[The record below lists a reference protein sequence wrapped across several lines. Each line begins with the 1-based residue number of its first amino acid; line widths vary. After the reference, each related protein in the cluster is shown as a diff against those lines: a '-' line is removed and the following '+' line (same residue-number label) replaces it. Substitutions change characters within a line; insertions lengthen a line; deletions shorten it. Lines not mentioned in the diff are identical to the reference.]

1 MNSQP
6 TEKIRVLI
14 ADDSFFIRTYLQE
27 VLKASESIEVVG
39 LASSGI
45 EVVELARKLK
55 PHVITMDYHMP
66 GKNGIEATAEIM
78 RDDHPLPAI
87 IMLSAFEGDDGEHV
101 RKTLLS
107 TGAHVIEKPSG
118 EVSLDIEKI
127 ARTIVQRIEE
137 VGWTEVRMR
146 HSFARMKHTRE
157 RSLNGQ
163 DRTLP
168 FSGVVVIGASTGG
181 PSLVEG
187 LIKSFDQYHGI
198 SIVIVQHMSAYFT
211 SLFAERL
218 GHVTSFR
225 VYEAK
230 SGDVLLPNDALV
242 VPGGSFLLPTSLP
255 GSPMCSFD
263 IIESETHAPEAQ
275 IDNSM
280 RAIAACY
287 QGPIAGVLLS
297 GMGNDGAVGL
307 HALRLRGGLCLAQD
321 PETAPVRSMPAHA
334 IDSGEA
340 VGVRIEDI
348 PERIMSHFRRP
359 SPSRLA

>member
-27 VLKASESIEVVG
+27 LLNASESIEVVG
-39 LASSGI
+39 LASSGT
-45 EVVELARKLK
+45 EVVELARKLR

-78 RDDHPLPAI
+78 RDEHPLPAI
-87 IMLSAFEGDDGEHV
+87 IMLSAFEGEDGEYV

-146 HSFARMKHTRE
+146 HSFARMRHIPE
-157 RSLNGQ
+157 Q
-163 DRTLP
+163 DRITT

-187 LIKSFDQYHGI
+187 LIRSLDLYHGI
-198 SIVIVQHMSAYFT
+198 SIVVIQHMSAYFT

-218 GHVTSFR
+218 GHVTSFN
-225 VYEAK
+225 VHEAK
-230 SGDVLLPNDALV
+230 SGDVLLPNNVLI
-242 VPGGSFLLPTSLP
+242 VPGGSFLSATSLP
-255 GSPMCSFD
+255 GSPICSFD
-263 IIESETHAPEAQ
+263 VIESQTHAPEAQ

-287 QGPIAGVLLS
+287 RGPIAGVLLS
-297 GMGNDGAVGL
+297 GMGHDGTSGL
-307 HALRLRGGLCLAQD
+307 HALQSRGELCLAQD
-321 PETAPVRSMPAHA
+321 PETAPVRSMPANA
-334 IDSGEA
+334 IDSGDA

-348 PERIMSHFRRP
+348 PDRIMSHFSRR